1 MKGMLT
7 LAIIGFVGGL
17 ITGISPCILPVL
29 PVIFF
34 SGARSVAG
42 ERPAPGLVPAAPGP
56 AANVL
61 VKPKRQL
68 SETLRPYRVI
78 AGLVVSFSVVTLA
91 GTALLSLLH
100 LRQDA
105 IRWVALVAL
114 VAIGLGLIFP
124 RFEQLLERP
133 FSRIPQKQF
142 ATRGNGFGLGLALG
156 VLYVPCAGPVLAAII
171 VAGATS
177 TIGLNTV
184 VLTCA
189 FAVGAALPL
198 LIFAL
203 AGRQVAARV
212 TAFRRRQREIRIAAG
227 IVTILLAVALVF
239 NIPAALQRAIPDY
252 AGTLQQKLDG
262 NGQIQNQLREKLN
275 LGGIVTDQNAQLSNC
290 SSASSG
296 GPQLENCG
304 PAPDIRGIA
313 AWLNTPGNKPIDLS
327 SLRGKVVLIDFWA
340 YSCINCQRAIPHV
353 VGWYRAYHDSG
364 FEVIGVHTP
373 EYAFER
379 ETSNVASG
387 AADLGITYPVALDNN
402 YSTWTNYRNRY
413 WPAEYLIDANGTVRH
428 IKFGEGDY
436 DGTEKLIRQLL
447 TDANRGAK
455 LPAPVDTPDETPS
468 RGLTPE
474 TYFGVGKMVNFGG
487 NEVYDRG
494 SATFTYPQTQPAGT
508 FALSGR
514 WSLDSEGATPD
525 VDNSR
530 IKLSYHARN
539 VYLVVGGAGTIT
551 VTRDG
556 MSGTSETQPISGPPQ
571 SHQIVAGDRVTD
583 GTIEVQAS
591 QGLKMYS
598 FTYG

>member
-1 MKGMLT
+1 MLT
-7 LAIIGFVGGL
+7 LAFIGFVGGL

-34 SGARSVAG
+34 SGARSSAS
-42 ERPAPGLVPAAPGP
+42 ETRSEEPARSDAPGTVAVVSPVKVP
-56 AANVL
+56 
-61 VKPKRQL
+61 VKPKRPL

-78 AGLVVSFSVVTLA
+78 AGLVLSFSVVTLA

-142 ATRGNGFGLGLALG
+142 IARGNGFGLGLALG

-171 VAGATS
+171 VAGATM

-198 LIFAL
+198 LFFAL
-203 AGRQVAARV
+203 AGQQVAARV
-212 TAFRRRQREIRIAAG
+212 GAFRRRQREIRVAAG

-239 NIPAALQRAIPDY
+239 NVPAALQRAIPDY
-252 AGTLQQKLDG
+252 TSTLQQRLGGGD
-262 NGQIQNQLREKLN
+262 QIQSKLN

-290 SSASSG
+290 TDG
-296 GPQLENCG
+296 GGQLENCG
-304 PAPDIRGIA
+304 PAPDIKGITG
-313 AWLNTPGNKPIDLS
+313 WLNTADSKPIDLK

-353 VGWYRAYHDSG
+353 VGWYRAYKDSG

-379 ETSNVASG
+379 VPNNVASG

-428 IKFGEGDY
+428 LKFGEGDY

-447 TDANRGAK
+447 LDANRGAK
-455 LPAPVDTPDETPS
+455 LPPPVDAADQTPGY
-468 RGLTPE
+468 GLTPE
-474 TYFGVGKMVNFGG
+474 TYFGVGKAVNFGG
-487 NEVYDRG
+487 GEQYDKG
-494 SATFTYPQTQPAGT
+494 SANFSYPSTLPPST
-508 FALSGR
+508 FALGGR
-514 WSLDSEGATPD
+514 WSLDNDGATAD
-525 VDNSR
+525 GDDSR
-530 IKLSYHARN
+530 IQLNYHAKN
-539 VYLVVGGAGTIT
+539 VYLVVGGSGTLT

-556 MSGTSETQPISGPPQ
+556 QATTLPISGAPQ
-571 SHQIVAGDRVTD
+571 AHQVVADDRVAD
-583 GTIEVQAS
+583 GTLEIRS
-591 QGLKMYS
+591 SPGLQFYS